1 MRKSKEEAAET
12 RKRIVETASAEF
24 RHHGVDGTGLA
35 DLMAAAGL
43 THGGFYKH
51 FQSKEQLVEEALA
64 AASHAM
70 VQEMERVLAT
80 APGTRGLHAM
90 IGWYL
95 SSEHRDNA
103 AYGCPLTAL
112 GSEMSRSGDGVRET
126 TTDGFLMMVDIIA
139 GHLEGKSAAAA
150 RKEAIFIVSTMM
162 GAVTMA
168 RIVSDPEL
176 SATIL
181 REAKKRLTQSP

>member
-1 MRKSKEEAAET
+1 MKKSKKEAAET
-12 RKRIVETASAEF
+12 RKRIVETAAAEF
-24 RHHGVDGTGLA
+24 RQHGIEGIGLA
-35 DLMAAAGL
+35 DLMASAGL

-64 AASHAM
+64 VASTST
-70 VQEMERVLAT
+70 VQEMNEVLSG
-80 APGTRGLHAM
+80 APGLRGLHEM

-103 AYGCPLTAL
+103 ACGCPLAAL
-112 GSEMSRSGDGVRET
+112 GSEMARSGEGVRET
-126 TTDGFLMMVDIIA
+126 TTAGFLKMVDGIA
-139 GHLEGKSAAAA
+139 SHLEGHSPAAA
-150 RKEAIFIVSTMM
+150 KKVAIFIASTMI

-168 RIVSDPEL
+168 RIVNDPEL

-181 REAKKRLTQSP
+181 REAKKRLTQLA

>member
-1 MRKSKEEAAET
+1 MKKSKKEAAET

-24 RHHGVDGTGLA
+24 RQHGVEGTGLA

-64 AASHAM
+64 VASAST
-70 VQEMERVLAT
+70 VQEMNRVLSA
-80 APGTRGLHAM
+80 APGTRGLNAM

-103 AYGCPLTAL
+103 AFGCPLAAL
-112 GSEMSRSGDGVRET
+112 GSEMARSGEGVRET
-126 TTDGFLMMVDIIA
+126 TTAGFLKMVDGIA
-139 GHLEGKSAAAA
+139 SHLEGQSPAAAK
-150 RKEAIFIVSTMM
+150 KEAIFIASTMM

-168 RIVSDPEL
+168 RIVSDPEV

-181 REAKKRLTQSP
+181 REAKKRLTQLA

>member
-1 MRKSKEEAAET
+1 MKKSKKEAAET
-12 RKRIVETASAEF
+12 RKRIVETAAAEF
-24 RHHGVDGTGLA
+24 RQHGIEGIGLA

-64 AASHAM
+64 VASTST
-70 VQEMERVLAT
+70 VQEMNEVLSG
-80 APGTRGLHAM
+80 APGLRGLHEM

-103 AYGCPLTAL
+103 ACGCPLAAL
-112 GSEMSRSGDGVRET
+112 GSEMARSGEGVRET
-126 TTDGFLMMVDIIA
+126 TTAGFLKMVDGIA
-139 GHLEGKSAAAA
+139 SNLEGHSPAAA
-150 RKEAIFIVSTMM
+150 KKVAIFIASTMI

-168 RIVSDPEL
+168 RIVNDPEL

-181 REAKKRLTQSP
+181 REAKKRLTQLA